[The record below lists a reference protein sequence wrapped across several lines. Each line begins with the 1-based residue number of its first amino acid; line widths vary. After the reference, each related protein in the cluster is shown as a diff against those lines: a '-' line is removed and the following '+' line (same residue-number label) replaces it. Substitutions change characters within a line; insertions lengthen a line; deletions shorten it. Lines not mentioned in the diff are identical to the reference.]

1 MMAGFLDALALPFVQ
16 RAFLVGTLVSLCAS
30 LLGMVLVLKR
40 YALIGHGLADVGF
53 ASLTIGLALGFS
65 PLLFSAPVV
74 IAASFV
80 IMLVSQRYGAS
91 GDVAIGV
98 SSTGALAL
106 GVIVAARTKGFNVDV
121 YDYMFGSV
129 LATSRADA
137 WLSIGLALTVLLLFI
152 LFYNRLF
159 LVAYDET
166 FARAGGVNLAFYQFL
181 ISFLTALTV
190 VVGMRMMGT
199 LLISSLIIFP
209 GVTARRLATGFR
221 SMAVFAAIISVVC
234 FAAGMAGSFALDWPV
249 GASVVAANVAC
260 YLIVLIYVSG
270 RLKKINRTHD

>member
-1 MMAGFLDALALPFVQ
+1 MDKAIEILSLPFVQ
-16 RAFLVGTLVSLCAS
+16 RALVVGVLVSICAA
-30 LLGMVLVLKR
+30 LLGVVLVLKR
-40 YALIGHGLADVGF
+40 YSLIGHGLADVGF
-53 ASLTIGLALGFS
+53 ASLTTGLALGFS
-65 PLLFSAPVV
+65 PILFSAPVV
-74 IAASFV
+74 IAASFA

-121 YDYMFGSV
+121 YNYMFGSV
-129 LATSRADA
+129 LAMSRADMY
-137 WLSIGLALTVLLLFI
+137 LTLALALVVILLFL

-159 LVAYDET
+159 LIAYDET
-166 FARAGGVNLAFYQFL
+166 FARASGINLAFYQFL
-181 ISFLTALTV
+181 VSFLTALTV

-209 GVTARRLATGFR
+209 GVAARRLAAGFR
-221 SMAVFAAIISVVC
+221 GMVALAAVVSATCFII
-234 FAAGMAGSFALDWPV
+234 GMIVSFVLDWPV

-260 YLIVLIYVSG
+260 FLAVTVYGKVK
-270 RLKKINRTHD
+270 RPR

>member
-1 MMAGFLDALALPFVQ
+1 MAGLVDALSLPFVQ
-16 RAFLVGTLVSLCAS
+16 RALLVGVLVSLCAA
-30 LLGMVLVLKR
+30 LLGVVLVLKR
-40 YALIGHGLADVGF
+40 YSLIGHGLADVGF

-65 PLLFSAPVV
+65 PLLFSAPAV

-121 YDYMFGSV
+121 YNYMFGSV
-129 LATSRADA
+129 LATSRADTY
-137 WLSIGLALTVLLLFI
+137 LSIGLALVVLLLFV

-159 LVAYDET
+159 LIAYDET
-166 FARAGGVNLAFYQFL
+166 FARAGGINLMFHQFL

-221 SMAVFAAIISVVC
+221 GMVIWAAIVSAAC
-234 FAAGMAGSFALDWPV
+234 FVLGMIGSFALDWPV
-249 GASVVAANVAC
+249 GASVVAANVIC
-260 YLIVLIYVSG
+260 YLLALAGG
-270 RLKKINRTHD
+270 RLVRGS